1 MRRCSSIIRP
11 GHTRAGGFTLMELM
25 LTLVLGAI
33 LMAVAVPMFNGMTAN
48 NRLASQSNDFI
59 SIVNFARSEAITR
72 NTTVTI
78 CRADAETDT
87 DCATDDEDWHA
98 WIVRNAAG
106 EVLRS
111 GTVNTFGDLI
121 HVTSD
126 LSDQTISF
134 QSDGLARTAGGL
146 VSDKKMWI
154 CTTQDVD
161 QNFRIV
167 TFGAGSRLSVTKAE
181 DTCP

>member
-1 MRRCSSIIRP
+1 MRRCSSI
-11 GHTRAGGFTLMELM
+11 TRTGPVRASGFTLMELM
-25 LTLVLGAI
+25 LTLALGAI

-48 NRLASQSNDFI
+48 NRLISQSNEFI
-59 SIVNFARSEAITR
+59 SVVNFARSEAITR
-72 NTTVTI
+72 NTAITL

-87 DCATDDEDWHA
+87 ECSTDDEDWHA

-106 EVLRS
+106 DVLRA

-126 LSDQTISF
+126 LSDQSISF
-134 QSDGLARTAGGL
+134 QADGLARTAGGL
-146 VSDKKMWI
+146 VADKSMWI
-154 CTTQDVD
+154 CTSQDVD
-161 QNFRIV
+161 QNYRIV
-167 TFGAGSRLSVTKAE
+167 TFGAGSRLSVTKAK